1 VLAEHLGDRTFIPP
15 LGESGDR
22 RVLHPL
28 GKPIPTKD
36 GYICVSANTDAQAF
50 ALFDAIGRP
59 ELKRDPRF
67 SSVAARYA
75 NVREY
80 FQIRA
85 DAFRERT
92 SAQWLEILEK
102 ADVPAGRVHSFESL
116 IAPPTPLR
124 IPTKAKASCFRT

>member
-1 VLAEHLGDRTFIPP
+1 MFENMAAFVLAEHLGDRTFIPP
-15 LGESGDR
+15 LGERGDR

-28 GKPIPTKD
+28 AKPIPTKD

-75 NVREY
+75 NVRVY
-80 FQIRA
+80 FQIGRMHFA
-85 DAFRERT
+85 N
-92 SAQWLEILEK
+92 
-102 ADVPAGRVHSFESL
+102 VPARNGWRFWRQLTSRRG
-116 IAPPTPLR
+116 ACT
-124 IPTKAKASCFRT
+124 ASRA